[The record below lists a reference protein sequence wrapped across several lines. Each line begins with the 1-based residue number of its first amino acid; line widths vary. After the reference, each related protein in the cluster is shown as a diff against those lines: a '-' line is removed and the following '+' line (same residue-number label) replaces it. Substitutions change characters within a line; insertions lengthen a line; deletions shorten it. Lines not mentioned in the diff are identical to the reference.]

1 MYECYEDPTI
11 NDSHVGEAAVSIG
24 NAVWT
29 ACRLNVSQTPVLS
42 GPQGAMLADTVEPLR
57 EATLWEV
64 FRSLGHVTEGDCGI
78 MGASF
83 ASRPQGEWLYSVT
96 CSHPELLPRPKTM
109 DSNSLWLEHS
119 KQYQNKTFLFVSI
132 WCLEYFVPVREIW
145 WQSREGASF
154 YRSLSVNV
162 ERD

>member
-11 NDSHVGEAAVSIG
+11 KDSHVGKAAVSIG

-29 ACRLNVSQTPVLS
+29 VCSLNVSQTPVLS

-64 FRSLGHVTEGDCGI
+64 FRSLGHVIEGDCGT

-83 ASRPQGEWLYSVT
+83 ASWPQGEWLCSVT
-96 CSHPELLPRPKTM
+96 CSHPVLLPRPKTM
-109 DSNSLWLEHS
+109 DSTSLRLEHS
-119 KQYQNKTFLFVSI
+119 KWYQNKTFLFVSI
-132 WCLEYFVPVREIW
+132 LCLGYFVTVRENR
-145 WQSREGASF
+145 WQSREVACLF
-154 YRSLSVNV
+154 RSLSVSV